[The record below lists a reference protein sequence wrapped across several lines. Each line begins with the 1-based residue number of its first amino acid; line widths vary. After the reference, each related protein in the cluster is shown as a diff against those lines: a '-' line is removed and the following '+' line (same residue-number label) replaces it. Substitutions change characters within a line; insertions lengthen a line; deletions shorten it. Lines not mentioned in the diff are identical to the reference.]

1 MKPALPLPWHA
12 SIWQQWMQQ
21 LADDR
26 FPHALLITGLP
37 GLGKR
42 TLARALAHFVL
53 CEQPDGHHPCGH
65 CHACQLLQS
74 GFFPDLHLLEPEDE
88 GKAIKVDQVREMN
101 SLVQKS
107 SQQGG
112 YKVVLIWPAE
122 ALNINAANALLK
134 TLEEPEPRTLFL
146 LVSDQPSGLP
156 ATLRSRCQHS
166 PVTPPS
172 LAQGQ
177 AWLKPQLTEEQNPEV
192 LLKAAGGRPLQ
203 ALKLAEGD
211 AEQLRYLLLQVLEA
225 LVRGADP
232 VEQASKLKGI
242 PLPQLLNY
250 LQSWLADSLRL
261 GLAGDVAV
269 QDSRQL
275 PLYRQL
281 FQLLG
286 ARGLLQMD
294 KKLQLSHQQL
304 KANPNVEL
312 FLESLLISLTQEM
325 GHE

>member
-12 SIWQQWMQQ
+12 SIWQQWMLQIE
-21 LADDR
+21 DDR
-26 FPHALLITGLP
+26 LPHALLITGLS

-42 TLARALAHFVL
+42 TLARALAHFIL
-53 CEQPDGHHPCGH
+53 CERPDGQHPCGR
-65 CHACQLLQS
+65 CHACQLLHS

-88 GKAIKVDQVREMN
+88 GKAIKVDQVREVN

-107 SQQGG
+107 AQQGG

-122 ALNINAANALLK
+122 ALNINATNALLK

-156 ATLRSRCQHS
+156 ATLRSRCQHAPVVS
-166 PVTPPS
+166 PSIT
-172 LAQGQ
+172 QGQ
-177 AWLKPQLTEEQNPEV
+177 AWLKPQLTEDQHPEV

-203 ALKLAEGD
+203 ALKLAAGE
-211 AEQLRYLLLQVLEA
+211 AEQRRYLLLQVLEA

-232 VEQASKLKGI
+232 VEQADKLKAI
-242 PLPQLLNY
+242 PLKHLINT
-250 LQSWLADSLRL
+250 LQSWLADSLKM
-261 GLAGDVAV
+261 GLAGDAAV

-286 ARGLLQMD
+286 VRGLLQMER
-294 KKLQLSHQQL
+294 KLQQTHPQL
-304 KANPNVEL
+304 KANPNLEL
-312 FLESLLISLTQEM
+312 FLENLLITLTQEM